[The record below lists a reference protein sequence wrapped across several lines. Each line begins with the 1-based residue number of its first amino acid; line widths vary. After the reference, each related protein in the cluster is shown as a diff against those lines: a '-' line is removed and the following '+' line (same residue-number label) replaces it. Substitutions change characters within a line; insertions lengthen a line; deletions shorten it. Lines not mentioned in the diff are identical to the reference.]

1 MKKSIKTN
9 NKSWFYLLISLVF
22 IFTFAGCA
30 NQVTPVDET
39 PNLEPRDTPEPS
51 ATPKEE
57 QARPTPTEALP
68 EIDVDPNDLDGI
80 SIRFVHPW
88 SGAAGEVFQD
98 IAMKFSLS
106 NPWGI
111 WVDAESQGNEEILML
126 KVLSDYEKGDL
137 PGLIAVH
144 SYALSW
150 LEGDISTVQVNA
162 YFNHPEF
169 GMGEDVNEDIP
180 AVFLDPFTVG
190 GNLTA
195 LPVVPQAVVLFYN
208 QTWAEAL
215 GFESY
220 PEDEDAFTAQS
231 CAATAENLA
240 DDNPENDYTGGWLMN
255 FDPAVLLSWYTAFGG
270 EIPEG
275 EMLQFNNA
283 AGRRAFG
290 YLEELYSPAKGCI
303 WVGRQPEPYQYFSD
317 HYALMYAGTLDQI
330 PLQMRWLAQFENDD
344 QWTVIG
350 FPGLDGEVM
359 LVDSPGLFIME
370 NTPEEQLAS
379 WLFAKHL
386 LSPEVQA
393 QLAQSMFTL
402 PVRNSAMAYLDDF
415 VLAYPQ
421 WESAYNRLGQAQHL
435 PVSES
440 WGYGRWVLQDG
451 INRLFA
457 IEEEQVGDI
466 LEQVDEMIQSL
477 EGTAQ

>member
-1 MKKSIKTN
+1 MKKLIKTTN
-9 NKSWFYLLISLVF
+9 ISWLYLLIGLMF

-30 NQVTPVDET
+30 NQATPADET
-39 PNLEPRDTPEPS
+39 PIVEPRETPEPS

-57 QARPTPTEALP
+57 QAQPTPTEDIP
-68 EIDVDPNDLDGI
+68 EIDVDPNDLDGV

-111 WVDAESQGNEEILML
+111 WVDVESQGNEEILIQ
-126 KVLSDYEKGDL
+126 KIQSDLEKGDR

-144 SYALSW
+144 PYALGW
-150 LEGDISTVQVNA
+150 LEGDINSVQLND

-169 GMGEDVNEDIP
+169 GMGEDVREDIP
-180 AVFLDPFTVG
+180 PVFLDPYTVD
-190 GNLTA
+190 GNLIA
-195 LPVVPQAVVLFYN
+195 LPAAPQGVVLFYN

-215 GFESY
+215 GYESY
-220 PEDEDAFTAQS
+220 PESEDGFEAQS
-231 CAATAENLA
+231 CAGTAANLA
-240 DDNPENDYTGGWLMN
+240 DEDEENDYTGGLLMN
-255 FDPAVLLSWYTAFGG
+255 FDPAVLFSWYTAFGG
-270 EIPEG
+270 EITED

-330 PLQMRWLAQFENDD
+330 PLQMRWLEQFENED

-350 FPGLDGEVM
+350 FPGPDGEVM
-359 LVDSPGLFIME
+359 MVDSPGLFIME
-370 NTPEEQLAS
+370 STPEEQLAS

-386 LSPEVQA
+386 LTPEVQA
-393 QLAQSMFTL
+393 QLVQSMFTL
-402 PVRNSAMAYLDDF
+402 PVSNNALDYLVDF

-421 WESAYNRLGQAQHL
+421 WMSAYDRLDQAQHL
-435 PVSES
+435 PVTET

-451 INRLFA
+451 INRLFV
-457 IEEEQVGDI
+457 IEEEQVADI
-466 LEQVDEMIQSL
+466 LAQVDEMILTL
-477 EGTAQ
+477 EGTEQ